1 MGCDAMYNYSIS
13 QIITL
18 AASASITLAGTS
30 ETSGI
35 IFNPIAI
42 SSDTAPIRVE
52 LFEGATVSGGSIFIP
67 IAIDRMNTLES
78 DINCVSNPTISVAG
92 DLIYQTLIIGDKH
105 SGGLSRSRENF
116 YLKPNTTYI
125 YKITNSSAQSANIA
139 IDLVWEEYK

>member
-1 MGCDAMYNYSIS
+1 MYNYSIS

-30 ETSGI
+30 EMSGI

-52 LFEGATVSGGSIFIP
+52 LFEGATVSGGSQITP
-67 IAIDRMNTLES
+67 IAIDRMNSLES

-92 DLIYQTLIIGDKH
+92 YLIYQTLIIGDKH
-105 SGGLSRSRENF
+105 SGGISNTKESF
-116 YLKPNTTYI
+116 YLKPNTTYV
-125 YKITNSSAQSANIA
+125 YKIRNNSTQTANIA